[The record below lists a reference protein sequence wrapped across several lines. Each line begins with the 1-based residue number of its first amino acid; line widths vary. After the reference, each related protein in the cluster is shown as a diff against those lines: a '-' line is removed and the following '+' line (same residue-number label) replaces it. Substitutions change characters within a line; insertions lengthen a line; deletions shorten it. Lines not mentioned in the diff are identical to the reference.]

1 MSKKDIFNAYEK
13 RIIVE
18 IMNLLIPANEEI
30 MAAGDMGLYDELEIL
45 FFESKVYTKA
55 IIRILDTIKLDTH
68 SRVSGSFFSLSKD
81 KKIEILKSLE
91 KNIYDEFNILKESV
105 FSTYYRNEE
114 VIKKIGWDENFLNK
128 NSFETYEWDENILNK
143 VKKIKPFWKKI

>member
-1 MSKKDIFNAYEK
+1 MNKKNIFNDYEK

-30 MAAGDMGLYDELEIL
+30 LAAGDMGLYDELEIL
-45 FFESKVYTKA
+45 FFESKVHINA
-55 IIRILDTIKLDTH
+55 IIKILDSIKLDTN
-68 SRVSGSFFSLSKD
+68 SRISGSFFSLSKD
-81 KKIEILKSLE
+81 KRVEILKSLE
-91 KNIYDEFNILKESV
+91 KNIYDEFYILKESV

-114 VIKKIGWDENFLNK
+114 VIKKIGWDENFINK
-128 NSFETYEWDENILNK
+128 NSFETQEWDENILKK

>member
-1 MSKKDIFNAYEK
+1 MNKKNIFNDYEK

-30 MAAGDMGLYDELEIL
+30 LAAGDMGLYDELEIL
-45 FFESKVYTKA
+45 FFESKVHINA
-55 IIRILDTIKLDTH
+55 IIKILDSIKLDAH
-68 SRVSGSFFSLSKD
+68 SRISGSFFSLSKD
-81 KKIEILKSLE
+81 KRVEILKSLE
-91 KNIYDEFNILKESV
+91 KNIYDEFYILKESV

-114 VIKKIGWDENFLNK
+114 VIKKIGWDENFINK
-128 NSFETYEWDENILNK
+128 NSFETQEWDENILKK